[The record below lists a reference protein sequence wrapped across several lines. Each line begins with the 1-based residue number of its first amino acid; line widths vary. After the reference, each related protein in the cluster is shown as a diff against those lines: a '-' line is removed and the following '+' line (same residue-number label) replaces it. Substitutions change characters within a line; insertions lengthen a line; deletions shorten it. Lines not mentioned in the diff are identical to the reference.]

1 MVDCIIIGS
10 GLAGISAALTLQ
22 ANRKEFLIFGSK
34 ALSEKIEKAE
44 KIHNY
49 PGLPDVSG
57 KVFSEALKA
66 QLESAGIEVKE
77 EKVAGVYALKSG
89 FTVLTQEGK
98 QYESRAVILA
108 CGVESVRQI
117 EGEEEFSGRG
127 VSYCATCDGFLYK
140 DKTIGVVCTTKRLE
154 HEIGYLA
161 DFAKRVYLVPM
172 YKNVEVR
179 RENITVIKKMPTK
192 IVGGKRVEK
201 LVFPTEEVPVDGV
214 FMLRESVSPA
224 ILVGGLHTEN
234 GHVVVG
240 RDMST
245 NLNGLY
251 AAGDCTGRPYQYTKA
266 AGEGNIAAHSVSEY
280 LR

>member
-140 DKTIGVVCTTKRLE
+140 D
-154 HEIGYLA
+154 
-161 DFAKRVYLVPM
+161 
-172 YKNVEVR
+172 
-179 RENITVIKKMPTK
+179 
-192 IVGGKRVEK
+192 
-201 LVFPTEEVPVDGV
+201 
-214 FMLRESVSPA
+214 
-224 ILVGGLHTEN
+224 
-234 GHVVVG
+234 
-240 RDMST
+240 
-245 NLNGLY
+245 
-251 AAGDCTGRPYQYTKA
+251 
-266 AGEGNIAAHSVSEY
+266 
-280 LR
+280 